1 MGSRDYKILSPESR
15 DWENQSGIAVHTGMS
30 VGGEASCEWWTSTAD
45 CHQHHWPGTS
55 TMPCDMMHCV
65 SLVYCTEPTADKW
78 KRENPPP
85 QKTIMLRNSGKQSGE
100 SVESMLKKIKGCGR
114 KDLQKRMVLSLECL
128 QWWMLTVMSGYS
140 VEERVPVMA
149 DWLQLT

>member
-15 DWENQSGIAVHTGMS
+15 DWENQSGIAVHTGHVCRRRSKLRVM
-30 VGGEASCEWWTSTAD
+30 D
-45 CHQHHWPGTS
+45 QHRRLSSAPLTRYKYDAVWHDAL
-55 TMPCDMMHCV
+55 CQL
-65 SLVYCTEPTADKW
+65 SLLLRTNSWQVE
-78 KRENPPP
+78 KRNPPP
-85 QKTIMLRNSGKQSGE
+85 KKTIMLRNSGKQSGE
-100 SVESMLKKIKGCGR
+100 SVESVLKKIKGYGR